1 MSDDPRL
8 EQVEKDIAAA
18 REEAEEA
25 GILDEDDE
33 PRFYESGELSKGQD
47 DQQIAPPG

>member
-18 REEAEEA
+18 REEAEDA
-25 GILDEDDE
+25 GILDDDDQQK
-33 PRFYESGELSKGQD
+33 FYESGDMSKGED